1 MASSSG
7 NAVNVSSDPV
17 ARLADF
23 LRRGKSDIKVLTG
36 KSKLSLTT
44 VYLSIL
50 NRCFA
55 TTHPTDDSTEVVDG
69 GKKYD
74 AESVKYLRDV
84 LHRTLGL
91 KLLHENATLKGAVD
105 VSRFHALT
113 VLEVKRVPVHF
124 LVGLGS
130 LRSQLRVL
138 ICSRCVHSLQMLLV
152 GCGGDKADEQD
163 WPVLHTLNLSHNYI
177 DALDESLRFLPAL
190 KALDLSHNNIRHTR
204 DYFESLP
211 EIIHLNLSYNQLWRV
226 PSLGEFIPS
235 HLQTLIL
242 RGNNIES
249 LSGVEYL
256 EDLGTLDLAKNAIFD
271 SSELFS
277 LGYLHR
283 LRKMHFD
290 GNPFTFQSKWRLM
303 IAKYLP
309 PEAAQLV
316 TFIDEVPLTRAEI
329 QLVPRKSTV
338 RPMRPEYLSD
348 NFSASLR
355 SDMSYDNL
363 EESVDP
369 EGGQKRRKQRVKR
382 LSAKVRN
389 ASISEQSE
397 DQKQRARKQL
407 SDTGVKSSSSP
418 RTTPGTDAKK
428 EFEDIRQM
436 HGKDWLLALHNP
448 YEPLSKPPGHVR
460 QSTEPRRS
468 PTDAKLGDVN
478 DDVGSRTNIQVDVH
492 LEQEG
497 YSAGRG
503 PPMVVVE
510 EAVERTSM
518 PNEESTRVNPVDG
531 VRGQVNGHVKG
542 QEDEGVKQLSRESSE
557 QIDLLMRQESQLQ
570 VRIKDGDLKE
580 EEDDDKEEED
590 DGIDLCGPLLIRL
603 NKSEPPVQLFVTIKE
618 AFIEEKNLYGK
629 VVQRLETKSLIGM
642 TMSIEE
648 MLDEF
653 SNAPVELPV
662 VKLSF
667 DYINKERRKRDYVM
681 EDMNTCEALIKV
693 LEPIIVQNEAS
704 KTRIF
709 LQCLKCMMTFPKE
722 QAKKK
727 VEKKPKKSGTW
738 TSEEESG
745 SDFES
750 VSEVLTCPSC
760 GSNLLL
766 EVDDPRRSE
775 VNTPVGSVASVDMAA
790 MPMAASSPWKQK
802 READTIVV
810 SPSNKPSNLIDP
822 SVDIFSSNSS
832 DLSYTKS
839 ASSTPSQLS
848 PKKDRTKMNLSPAHG
863 PRGQAIRDLMPSPS
877 KDGSLTSSLS
887 SQHSG
892 TSSDFRLPDP
902 SIKMEVTES
911 SPVEELVNYT
921 REKLTELLTTNKKG
935 FRQSTEQPSSTSQ
948 RYSLCPT
955 DGGSVSSM
963 DASGPTTPVQQII
976 TNPFD
981 SQFKNSATKIGPSRT
996 SPSQLLNG
1004 SANIPADESD
1014 GGGVVGASDESEVRT
1029 NGGSDDVFNPRVDHR
1044 YSEDDIVVLQNPEAA
1059 ASSHNMEYRNVFHLQ
1074 DGQHQDKDSVSVD
1087 AISVGRL
1094 DSNES
1099 DIAVISETDAQ
1110 SSNSAL
1116 ALLRNSSLGNISATS
1131 DTVFENNHHGNVSN
1145 ESSESPAQQ
1154 RQQTSSSDDHRGLL
1168 SSNEHDVIYKS
1179 NSGAESASEVN
1190 GGGQWNVGGAHQPVI
1205 KRTVQSSPSHSIN
1218 SAETSMLSMAE
1229 EDCCRVDHRL
1239 KLFFSMSVFGNE
1251 EEFTC
1256 LLKGTVFQ
1264 LSKKQHFDGVVVV
1277 STDSIY
1283 LMKITK
1289 EESENPSDWL
1299 VKRTQHPIKDLV
1311 RIHVGLGSQ
1320 SVQFEFCSDGIL
1332 YTVVIGDKKRIR
1344 QFAAVLMNL
1353 ISTSAWKKKFKGVV
1367 WEHAQTFLNLT
1378 DEVFVPQATGDTS
1391 YEVDPQIT
1399 VFITSQLKTRLETK
1413 QGTEMRVEPLG
1424 IVVTATD
1431 IYLVE
1436 ENHFYP
1442 LALGKNKKS
1451 VKGQHQFVPKG
1462 HRKISDISGL
1472 ELYGDSPTD
1481 VTISFFSEDTGEESQ
1496 WNISTSSDAS
1506 LDQLITA
1513 IKQPWK
1519 EMFGVNIQETLHPS
1533 IAIQDLT

>member
-1 MASSSG
+1 M
-7 NAVNVSSDPV
+7 
-17 ARLADF
+17 
-23 LRRGKSDIKVLTG
+23 DIKVLTG

-55 TTHPTDDSTEVVDG
+55 TTHPNDSSTEVVEG
-69 GKKYD
+69 GQKYD
-74 AESVKYLRDV
+74 AESVKYLRDI
-84 LHRTLGL
+84 LHRTVGL

-152 GCGGDKADEQD
+152 GCGGDKAEEQD

-211 EIIHLNLSYNQLWRV
+211 EIIHLNLSFNQLTRV

-235 HLQTLIL
+235 HLQTLFL

-256 EDLGTLDLAKNAIFD
+256 EEIATLDLAKNAIFD
-271 SSELFS
+271 TSDLFS

-303 IAKYLP
+303 IARYLA
-309 PEAAQLV
+309 PEAAKIV
-316 TFIDEVPLTRAEI
+316 TFIDEIPLTKAEI
-329 QLVPRKSTV
+329 QIVPTKSMV
-338 RPMRPEYLSD
+338 RPMRPDYLSD

-355 SDMSYDNL
+355 SDMSYDL
-363 EESVDP
+363 EESMDL
-369 EGGQKRRKQRVKR
+369 EASQKKRKSRVKR
-382 LSAKVRN
+382 FSTKVRN

-397 DQKQRARKQL
+397 DKKQRARQQL
-407 SDTGVKSSSSP
+407 SDAGAKSSSSP
-418 RTTPGTDAKK
+418 RSTPGTDAKK
-428 EFEDIRQM
+428 EFEDMRQM

-448 YEPLSKPPGHVR
+448 YEPVSKPPVPSN
-460 QSTEPRRS
+460 QTTEPHDT
-468 PTDAKLGDVN
+468 PINAKLGSLNHEDGTRRHV
-478 DDVGSRTNIQVDVH
+478 QVDVH
-492 LEQEG
+492 VERDG
-497 YSAGRG
+497 DAVRRG
-503 PPMVVVE
+503 PAVVVE
-510 EAVERTSM
+510 EVVERTSM
-518 PNEESTRVNPVDG
+518 PSEESAGLKSFDG
-531 VRGQVNGHVKG
+531 VNGRVKG
-542 QEDEGVKQLSRESSE
+542 QEDNEGVKQLERQASDE
-557 QIDLLMRQESQLQ
+557 QFDLLMRQESQLQ
-570 VRIKDGDLKE
+570 IRMNDGDLKE
-580 EEDDDKEEED
+580 EDEDHEEEED
-590 DGIDLCGPLLIRL
+590 GGIDLCGPLLIRL
-603 NKSEPPVQLFVTIKE
+603 HKTEPPVQLFVTVKE

-629 VVQRLETKSLIGM
+629 VVQRLETKTLKGM
-642 TMSIEE
+642 NMSIEG

-662 VKLSF
+662 VTLSF
-667 DYINKERRKRDYVM
+667 DYINKERRKREYVM
-681 EDMNTCEALIKV
+681 DDMNTCESLIQV

-704 KTRIF
+704 KTRVF
-709 LQCLKCMMTFPKE
+709 MHCLKCLKEFPKD
-722 QAKKK
+722 QAKKRI
-727 VEKKPKKSGTW
+727 EKKPKKSSAW

-745 SDFES
+745 SDFDS

-766 EVDDPRRSE
+766 EVDDPRKSE
-775 VNTPVGSVASVDMAA
+775 VNTPYGSVTSFDLSSN
-790 MPMAASSPWKQK
+790 PIAASSPWKQK
-802 READTIVV
+802 RDTNAVIV
-810 SPSNKPSNLIDP
+810 SHLQDP

-848 PKKDRTKMNLSPAHG
+848 PKKDRTKTNLSPAHG
-863 PRGQAIRDLMPSPS
+863 PRGQAIRDLLMPSPS

-892 TSSDFRLPDP
+892 TSADYRLPDS
-902 SIKMEVTES
+902 SIKMEASECS
-911 SPVEELVNYT
+911 AVEELANYP
-921 REKLTELLTTNKKG
+921 REKLTELLTTNKSG
-935 FRQSTEQPSSTSQ
+935 FRQSTEQPSSAPQ

-963 DASGPTTPVQQII
+963 DAASGPPTPVQPI
-976 TNPFD
+976 TSNPFE
-981 SQFKNSATKIGPSRT
+981 SHFRNGASTETKADPSRSSLSHLMNGNAKT
-996 SPSQLLNG
+996 S
-1004 SANIPADESD
+1004 ADECD
-1014 GGGVVGASDESEVRT
+1014 GGRASGKSNEVESRT
-1029 NGGSDDVFNPRVDHR
+1029 NGGGSDEVFNHRVDHS
-1044 YSEDDIVVLQNPEAA
+1044 YIEDDFVVLDNSEAA
-1059 ASSHNMEYRNVFHLQ
+1059 SNHNMEYRNAFHIQ
-1074 DGQHQDKDSVSVD
+1074 EGYHQEKDTVSVD
-1087 AISVGRL
+1087 ANSVGRL

-1099 DIAVISETDAQ
+1099 DIAVISETDVQ

-1116 ALLRNSSLGNISATS
+1116 AMLRNSSVGNLSTTS
-1131 DTVFENNHHGNVSN
+1131 DTVFENSHHVNISN
-1145 ESSESPAQQ
+1145 KSSESPVQP
-1154 RQQTSSSDDHRGLL
+1154 RQETSSDDHRSLL
-1168 SSNEHDVIYKS
+1168 SSNEHDAIYKS
-1179 NSGAESASEVN
+1179 NSGSDSAADVN
-1190 GGGQWNVGGAHQPVI
+1190 GSGQWNVHGTNRTAM
-1205 KRTVQSSPSHSIN
+1205 KRAVQSSPSHSIN
-1218 SAETSMLSMAE
+1218 SVTVETTSMLSMAQ
-1229 EDCCRVDHRL
+1229 EDCCTIHHRL
-1239 KLFFSMSVFGNE
+1239 KLFFSMSVFGND

-1256 LLKGTVFQ
+1256 LLRGTVFQ
-1264 LSKKQHFDGVVVV
+1264 FSKKLSFDGLVVV
-1277 STDSIY
+1277 STEGIY
-1283 LMKITK
+1283 ILKITK

-1299 VKRTQHPIKDLV
+1299 AKKTQHLIKDLIRV
-1311 RIHVGLGSQ
+1311 HVGLGSQ
-1320 SVQFEFCSDGIL
+1320 TMQFEFSSDGIL
-1332 YTVVIGDKKRIR
+1332 YTIVIGDKKRTR

-1391 YEVDPQIT
+1391 YEVDPQIN
-1399 VFITSQLKTRLETK
+1399 VFITSQLKTRIETK
-1413 QGTEMRVEPLG
+1413 QGTEMSVEDLG

-1442 LALGKNKKS
+1442 LAPGKNKKS
-1451 VKGQHQFVPKG
+1451 VKGQQQFIPKG

-1472 ELYGDSPTD
+1472 VRYPLIIFGDNMPAPT
-1481 VTISFFSEDTGEESQ
+1481 IRPQ
-1496 WNISTSSDAS
+1496 MLCA
-1506 LDQLITA
+1506 
-1513 IKQPWK
+1513 
-1519 EMFGVNIQETLHPS
+1519 
-1533 IAIQDLT
+1533 